1 MTEPQAPSTGDT
13 VCYRHPNRPTG
24 LRCVTCDRPI
34 CGGCSTPGSVGQFC
48 PECARQ
54 RGRQRTIAARPGN
67 ATRLRRGAP
76 ITFGILS
83 VTVIVY
89 LLSRFTASLG
99 DRLVGELVQA
109 NQLVAIGQWWRIFTP
124 IFLHASIAHIL
135 FNMYALYQLGPAV
148 EARYGRAPFLA
159 LYLAAAGVGG
169 AFAYHFGG
177 AGDVL
182 VGASG
187 AVFGLFGL
195 WLHAAYKMRDTA
207 FGRNL
212 LSSLWISLLL
222 NIALPFLIPGISW
235 QGHLGGLFAGI
246 VTGEVWSRLRASQR
260 VLVPVVV
267 ALLAV
272 LSVLL

>member
-24 LRCVTCDRPI
+24 LRCVSCDRPI

-54 RGRQRTIAARPGN
+54 RGRQKMVATRPGT

-76 ITFGILS
+76 MTFGILA
-83 VTVIVY
+83 VTIAAY
-89 LLSRFTASLG
+89 LITQYAGDLG
-99 DRLVGELVQA
+99 ERVLFELVQA
-109 NQLVAIGQWWRIFTP
+109 NQLVALGDWWRIFTP
-124 IFLHASIAHIL
+124 ILLHASIAHIL
-135 FNMYALYQLGPAV
+135 FNMYALYQLGPAI

-159 LYLAAAGVGG
+159 LYLGAAGVGG
-169 AFAYHFGG
+169 AFAFRFGG
-177 AGDVL
+177 MADVL

-235 QGHLGGLFAGI
+235 QGHLGGLLAGI
-246 VTGEVWSRLRASQR
+246 LTAEIWSRIRARQR
-260 VLVPVVV
+260 VLVPVGL
-267 ALLAV
+267 AILAV